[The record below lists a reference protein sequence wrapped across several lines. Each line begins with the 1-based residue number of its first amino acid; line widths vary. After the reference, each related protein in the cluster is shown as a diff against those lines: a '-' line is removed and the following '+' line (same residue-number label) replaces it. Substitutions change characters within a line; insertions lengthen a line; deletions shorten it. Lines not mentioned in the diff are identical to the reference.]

1 MRLRALRTAAGV
13 TGMEAGAALHAT
25 GSKISRI
32 ESGEVPV
39 RARDVEQLLH
49 LYGEPSPAERDQLL
63 TLARVSTGPGW
74 WDPYSDS
81 VPAAK
86 RHCLEMEAAA
96 SAISTCDCTAVPA
109 LLQTGGY
116 AAAVTS
122 SLGTGT
128 VREWRAGQ
136 SVAILEH
143 RRSLLSSGAAPRLW
157 ALIGEAALRRQA
169 GSREV
174 MAEQLRHLTML
185 AQAPNITV
193 QVVPA
198 TASEG
203 LAAAG
208 PFSVLR
214 FPGEDLSDIVFLEAL
229 TRFECLER
237 RRDVD
242 RYLLLFNL
250 LATAALD
257 CEASL
262 NYLQTLAATGPTA
275 D

>member
-1 MRLRALRTAAGV
+1 MRTAAGI
-13 TGMEAGAALHAT
+13 TGAQAGDALRAT

-39 RARDVEQLLH
+39 RVRDVEQLLD
-49 LYGEPSPAERDQLL
+49 LYGELSPAERDQLL
-63 TLARVSTGPGW
+63 ALARVSTGPGW

-96 SAISTCDCTAVPA
+96 AAISTYDPTAVPA

-122 SLGTGT
+122 SIGTGT
-128 VREWRAGQ
+128 VREWRSGQ
-136 SVAILEH
+136 SAAILEH
-143 RRSLLSSGAAPRLW
+143 RRGILTSGAAPRLW
-157 ALIGEAALRRQA
+157 ALVNEAALRRQA

-174 MAEQLRHLTML
+174 MAEQMLHLIML
-185 AQAPNITV
+185 AQAPDITV

-214 FPGEDLSDIVFLEAL
+214 FPVEDLSDIVFLEAL

-237 RRDVD
+237 QRDVE

-257 CEASL
+257 REASVA
-262 NYLQTLAATGPTA
+262 YLHALAGTDPAA
-275 D
+275 S